1 MFNFVSADFSGL
13 RSPKNGPGHG
23 HSLCRIDSDKVMTS
37 DSETISNKAVVTW
50 TRPKTSDMCVLEK
63 KTKSTKKGK

>member
-1 MFNFVSADFSGL
+1 MFDFVSADFSGL
-13 RSPKNGPGHG
+13 RSPKNQDLG
-23 HSLCRIDSDKVMTS
+23 IDSDKVMTS

-50 TRPKTSDMCVLEK
+50 TRPKTSDMRVLEK

>member
-1 MFNFVSADFSGL
+1 MFDFVGADFSGL
-13 RSPKNGPGHG
+13 RSPKNGPGVLDLG
-23 HSLCRIDSDKVMTS
+23 IDSDKVMTS

-50 TRPKTSDMCVLEK
+50 TRPKTSDMRVLEK